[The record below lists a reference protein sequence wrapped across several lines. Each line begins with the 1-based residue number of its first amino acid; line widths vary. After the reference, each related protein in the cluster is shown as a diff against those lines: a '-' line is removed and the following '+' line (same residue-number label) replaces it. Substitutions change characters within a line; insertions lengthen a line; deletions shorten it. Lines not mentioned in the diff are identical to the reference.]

1 MQAEAVK
8 DNTQPQGAWAFDA
21 EVTQAFDDMLR
32 RSIPQYDVMRQ
43 AVFDLGCK
51 YIQRASDIVDLG
63 CSRGEAFAPF
73 IDKFGVSNRYVGIEV
88 SESMLEAA
96 RERFSGLIKT
106 GYVDIRNFDLRTGY
120 PSVSASLT
128 LCILTLQ
135 FTPIEYR
142 QRILRD
148 IWKTTK
154 PGGALILVEKV
165 LGGDA
170 ELDARMVELYY
181 KLKGENGYSIDSIDR
196 KRHSLEGVLVPVT
209 AAWNEDLLK
218 QAGFAHVDCFWRWM
232 NFAGWVAV
240 KD

>member
-1 MQAEAVK
+1 MQAQI
-8 DNTQPQGAWAFDA
+8 DTTQPEGKWTFDA
-21 EVTQAFDDMLR
+21 AVTDAFDDMLR
-32 RSIPQYDVMRQ
+32 RSIPQYEVMRK
-43 AVFDLGCK
+43 AVFDLGCRFV
-51 YIQRASDIVDLG
+51 QRSSDIVDLG

-88 SESMLEAA
+88 SEPMLEAA
-96 RERFSGLIKT
+96 RERFAGFIKT
-106 GYVDIRNFDLRTGY
+106 GYVDIRKFDLREGY
-120 PSVSASLT
+120 PPVSASLT
-128 LCILTLQ
+128 LCVLTLQ

-148 IWKTTK
+148 IYKSTK
-154 PGGALILVEKV
+154 QGGALILVEKV

-170 ELDARMVELYY
+170 ETDAKMTELYY
-181 KLKGENGYSIDSIDR
+181 KLKGENGYSIDSIER

-218 QAGFAHVDCFWRWM
+218 QAGFVHVDCFWRWM

-240 KD
+240 KE